1 MKEKTGIDYEI
12 HIISEA
18 AANGSILSLESDMI
32 LHDRSDETNDLHL
45 PMANVSDLFK
55 YHYMPNS
62 KVGYM
67 VNYPSDLS
75 GKMANFE
82 SFFFIRPSLSQH
94 LKITCPKIFCL
105 SHSPSNGLDQ
115 FCVACVMPEMAIV
128 IRVSGGLHACRLIRV
143 RN

>member
-1 MKEKTGIDYEI
+1 MKEKTGIDYEN

-32 LHDRSDETNDLHL
+32 KHDRSDETNDLHL
-45 PMANVSDLFK
+45 PMAHVSDLFR

-75 GKMANFE
+75 GKMANFVSIFF
-82 SFFFIRPSLSQH
+82 SFVLLSPN
-94 LKITCPKIFCL
+94 I
-105 SHSPSNGLDQ
+105 
-115 FCVACVMPEMAIV
+115 
-128 IRVSGGLHACRLIRV
+128 
-143 RN
+143 